1 MTVSTTTR
9 GQPVRGNPLHDDDAC
24 ALRAILQEHHRA
36 RTDQIEALL
45 WRYGDA
51 GVAAGE
57 AEARELVVARIVL
70 ADIDE
75 ALRRLDD
82 GSYGWCVR
90 CCEPIGIDRLY
101 AAPRTLLC
109 IGCAL
114 EQ

>member
-1 MTVSTTTR
+1 MTLSTTTR
-9 GQPVRGNPLHDDDAC
+9 GQPVRGALPDTDAR
-24 ALRAILQEHHRA
+24 ALRSILQEHQRA

-45 WRYGDA
+45 WQYGDA
-51 GVAAGE
+51 GAAVGE
-57 AEARELVVARIVL
+57 AEARELVVARLVL
-70 ADIDE
+70 ADVDA
-75 ALRRLDD
+75 ALQRLDD

-90 CCEPIGIDRLY
+90 CAGGIGVERLY

>member
-1 MTVSTTTR
+1 MTMPTTTR
-9 GQPVRGNPLHDDDAC
+9 GQPVRGALSDTDAR
-24 ALRAILQEHHRA
+24 ALRAILQEHQRA

-45 WRYGDA
+45 WQYGDA
-51 GVAAGE
+51 GAAVGE
-57 AEARELVVARIVL
+57 AQARELVVARIVL
-70 ADIDE
+70 ADVDA
-75 ALRRLDD
+75 ALQRLDE

-90 CCEPIGIDRLY
+90 CADPIGLERLF